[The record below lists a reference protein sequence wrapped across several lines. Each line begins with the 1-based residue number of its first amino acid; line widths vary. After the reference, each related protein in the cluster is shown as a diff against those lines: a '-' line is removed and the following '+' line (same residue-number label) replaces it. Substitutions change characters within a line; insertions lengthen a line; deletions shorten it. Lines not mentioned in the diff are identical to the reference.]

1 MGGVGRGEA
10 RRLKER
16 AFQLQR
22 DRERRK
28 TSLLLATVV
37 LICAFAIYFASQIE
51 PVKKQF
57 IYPYP
62 YQDLVV
68 AYSKANGVP
77 SSLVASVIMHE
88 SKFKSDVRS
97 SRGAVGLMQI
107 MPETAKWIA
116 GELEDASFSVER
128 LSEPEM
134 NIRYGT
140 WYLAHLLR
148 EFEGN
153 PVLALAA
160 YNAGRGTVHD
170 WMTEEDWDMD
180 FSRVEDIPYS
190 ETRLYVKRVLKDRQH
205 YEKLYRESGKG

>member
-1 MGGVGRGEA
+1 MR
-10 RRLKER
+10 ER
-16 AFQLQR
+16 SLQQQR
-22 DRERRK
+22 DRERKK
-28 TSLLLATVV
+28 TSVLFATVV
-37 LICAFAIYFASQIE
+37 LICVFAIYFASQIE
-51 PVKKQF
+51 PVKKKF

-68 AYSKANGVP
+68 AYAEANGVS

-88 SKFKSDVRS
+88 SKFRNDVCS
-97 SRGAVGLMQI
+97 PRGAVGLMQI
-107 MPETAKWIA
+107 MPATAEWIA
-116 GELEDASFSVER
+116 GELEDASFSVAR

-153 PVLALAA
+153 QVLALAA
-160 YNAGRGTVHD
+160 YNAGRGTVHE
-170 WMTEEDWDMD
+170 WMTEEDWDMG
-180 FSRVEDIPYS
+180 FSNIEEIPYS
-190 ETRLYVKRVLKDRQH
+190 ETRLYVKRVLKDREH